1 MTCDAQRPVRQ
12 ELLAASRAQ
21 LCLPGALAVTAGH
34 TQHLRR
40 HTFAPP
46 GGRPPSHKRGNIEA
60 ATHSGP
66 RVERMELAAS
76 TRKCKILA
84 LKICHQKI
92 IAVLEAEGI
101 LELMDV
107 IPSLSRGERAGRG
120 RSGSCGHGQRSGI
133 SNPRFGPPGHTGPK
147 RPPVSTLWSTAG
159 SPGNLENLDG
169 ESGDGCHQPGQS
181 RRSWLPLFPQKI
193 GVRPL
198 VATGQFSLLFH
209 F

>member
-1 MTCDAQRPVRQ
+1 MFARRFGGHCWPHSASQTPHVR
-12 ELLAASRAQ
+12 S
-21 LCLPGALAVTAGH
+21 T
-34 TQHLRR
+34 
-40 HTFAPP
+40 
-46 GGRPPSHKRGNIEA
+46 GGQTTKSQAWEHPEA

-76 TRKCKILA
+76 TWKCKILA
-84 LKICHQKI
+84 LKTCHQKT
-92 IAVLEAEGI
+92 IAVLEGEGI
-101 LELMDV
+101 LELIDV
-107 IPSLSRGERAGRG
+107 IPSLSRGDRAGRG

-133 SNPRFGPPGHTGPK
+133 SNPRFRPPGHTGPK

-159 SPGNLENLDG
+159 WPGNLENLDG